1 MKKGLLIFIGIICA
15 LCVGFASCYVCLEK
29 GIVKFN
35 QKIEEKTYEINEN
48 KEESGNNIDVN
59 CQNIDLA
66 EYFDGNKIT
75 DYDKMFLAL
84 DFPREWSNDFIS
96 SSNRINGEMY
106 STNIPLN
113 YKVYYVLNRYFVV
126 YNLQNLISKTIEPEA
141 KIDRGKSGEF
151 GFIFKL
157 KVDTINTLLA
167 KVWKD
172 TKIYNYYQD
181 DLFDFFENIKCDQD
195 ICDIQYY
202 TGIKGTNGEYVYLGD
217 GIDYNDTFT
226 ISHYALSYYR
236 ETTYDE
242 NYQSHTNIYN
252 KKGGKLL
259 KGNIPDSE
267 LPTDIDVYLTYKNE
281 LTRYKYTFD
290 VNGVLLSVEEA

>member
-1 MKKGLLIFIGIICA
+1 MQKGLLIFIGLICS
-15 LCVGFASCYVCLEK
+15 LCVGFTCCYMCLEK
-29 GIVKFN
+29 GIIKFN
-35 QKIEEKTYEINEN
+35 QKEEEKTYEVSEN
-48 KEESGNNIDVN
+48 KEVN
-59 CQNIDLA
+59 CTDINLT

-75 DYDKMFLAL
+75 NYDKMFLAL

-113 YKVYYVLNRYFVV
+113 YKVWYVLNRYFVV
-126 YNLQNLISKTIEPEA
+126 YNLQNLIYKTIEPEA

-151 GFIFKL
+151 GFVFKL

-172 TKIYNYYQD
+172 AKIYGYYQD

-195 ICDIQYY
+195 ACSIQYY
-202 TGIKGTNGEYVYLGD
+202 TGIKESNGEYVYLGD
-217 GIDYNDTFT
+217 GVDYNDTFT

-236 ETTYDE
+236 ETIYDE
-242 NYQSHTNIYN
+242 NHQAYINIYN

-259 KGNIPDSE
+259 KEKIPVSE
-267 LPTDIDVYLTYKNE
+267 APSDTDIYLTYKNE
-281 LTRYKYTFD
+281 LTKYKYTFD
-290 VNGVLLSVEEA
+290 VDGVLLSVEEVKSE